1 MEVAGKWH
9 NTSEHGAT
17 ANCIA
22 INEIQIQGQ
31 ALTPVDVNGNTSIGT
46 YWNNTTIWGNSN
58 LVDSNSAYGAT
69 HSTAFIFTDNAAEI
83 DKYSRVAFSMS
94 YPNIP
99 LITEVYIGNQD
110 YRIPKRITFYYC
122 NSYDKTANLLNRSNE
137 GLSLLGYVDIPENTT
152 ESTKF
157 EVHLR
162 EPIEF
167 NGIYL
172 SPIKLSKRI
181 STSKQKLSADNL
193 KTLTDKVKT
202 QVARK
207 LCLNKMT
214 IRDASHTLKI
224 VDNISNTI
232 RCTNE
237 SNSIGVSDTKKL
249 IRATRK
255 SIAQNTMALRSN
267 SNAINSFDLKVN
279 ATKQYKDKIINIKSV
294 YKLGQELLGS
304 YKFSINGVVITPHSG
319 ELSNVSTIDFCISNP
334 QVLNLGS
341 NNCVIEYKLE
351 NGTVKYLRFEI
362 VKEATKREVV
372 TRTFQNYDGGYIGD
386 HMDSGR
392 SINKYPCYLVPNGQ
406 DSTIIHT
413 SSQTNIPL
421 SKYTGILGVNI
432 DSSDAKIL
440 VSFDNKTTW
449 KTIKKLI
456 GYSLTENAGINL
468 IPTMT
473 SNIAPTGSASASSEL
488 NSTYLAYKAFD
499 RSTGTYWIS
508 ANTAGVA
515 SLQYKFDK
523 LTAVNSYKVLNTGIA
538 NTVSPDI
545 WTFRGSLDGNSWTIL
560 DSQSGQSSLVVSG
573 KEYKFANNTPYLY
586 YKLDITSS
594 PNKASVYVGTLEMYG
609 PKPIYGWGDVP
620 IEDILTYGMSNDEI
634 SSITK
639 EKWNEVFSQTSLDFA
654 IYLSNSLSSYVDLSR
669 EKLLYSGGP
678 FGGSYNMVSPEGYRF
693 TNVNAQITGNDS
705 WDKANIYADIYTNG
719 VLTTIKPNNN
729 YFINTNYGEYNR
741 QAPER
746 IRLYYNPSGPVGIR
760 VYYAYAAPKYA
771 YLRSITVTLPP
782 NQPPVI
788 QNIAL
793 SPSTVHAGGA
803 TLTGLIT
810 DKEDD
815 DIQYRISINNQ
826 EDLIPWN
833 QLSSGSKEI
842 NTIIPV
848 DLSPVGTNAITI
860 EASDGDK
867 MATPTTVYLTRT
879 NDNPT
884 ITGVLTG
891 DCLRAAVGDPE
902 GDAVKYRILV
912 NEKVKQNWTEFMA
925 SPAIVDYRVSAQD
938 VIINE
943 QNSVIIEAQDNMGGI
958 GKCVFDFVGQYYNI
972 MFMDEYGDYYSDDK
986 GQMLKA
992 LDLGSFLIRQSSEAK
1007 PVIIKNTTGM
1017 LLKDIV
1023 ISSDPKD
1030 DTVIELSLTKEDFDR
1045 RNSITLPVI
1054 LGNGDTYTIY
1064 IKARTDKEQAIG
1076 KNALKLYVT
1085 ANHA

>member
-152 ESTKF
+152 DSTKF

-162 EPIEF
+162 EPIQF
-167 NGIYL
+167 NGVYL

-181 STSKQKLSADNL
+181 STSKQKSNAGNL

-232 RCTNE
+232 RSANE
-237 SNSIGVSDTKKL
+237 SNSIVVSDTKKL

-267 SNAINSFDLKVN
+267 SNAINDFDLKVK

-334 QVLNLGS
+334 QVLSMGS
-341 NNCVIEYKLE
+341 NNCVIEYKFK
-351 NGTVKYLRFEI
+351 NGTTQRLEFEI
-362 VKEATKREVV
+362 VKEANKREIV
-372 TRTFQNYDGGYIGD
+372 TRTFKNYDSGYLGD
-386 HMDSGR
+386 YMNSGN
-392 SINKYPCYLVPNGQ
+392 SIVKHPCFLVPNNAH
-406 DSTIIHT
+406 STIIVT
-413 SSQTNIPL
+413 SPDTSVPL
-421 SKYTGILGVNI
+421 TKYAGITGINI
-432 DSSDAKIL
+432 DGDGISIL
-440 VSFDNKTTW
+440 VSFDNKNTW
-449 KTIKKLI
+449 KSLI
-456 GYSLTENAGINL
+456 NNVWTDVAIDNIGSKGMTPDIINSIAKSKWAEIFTPTEINFAICLDNLKATKCLNIGSGEMALITAMTNADYTVPAGWGITKIDAYAMSAGYGGAPSYVYQVKVNEETSILLSAIGNSVSNSISVIYPSYESNRVKRIYPRLSSSMGAYGFTRVSLWG
-468 IPTMT
+468 
-473 SNIAPTGSASASSEL
+473 APT
-488 NSTYLAYKAFD
+488 F
-499 RSTGTYWIS
+499 
-508 ANTAGVA
+508 
-515 SLQYKFDK
+515 
-523 LTAVNSYKVLNTGIA
+523 
-538 NTVSPDI
+538 
-545 WTFRGSLDGNSWTIL
+545 
-560 DSQSGQSSLVVSG
+560 
-573 KEYKFANNTPYLY
+573 
-586 YKLDITSS
+586 
-594 PNKASVYVGTLEMYG
+594 
-609 PKPIYGWGDVP
+609 
-620 IEDILTYGMSNDEI
+620 
-634 SSITK
+634 
-639 EKWNEVFSQTSLDFA
+639 
-654 IYLSNSLSSYVDLSR
+654 
-669 EKLLYSGGP
+669 
-678 FGGSYNMVSPEGYRF
+678 
-693 TNVNAQITGNDS
+693 
-705 WDKANIYADIYTNG
+705 
-719 VLTTIKPNNN
+719 
-729 YFINTNYGEYNR
+729 
-741 QAPER
+741 
-746 IRLYYNPSGPVGIR
+746 
-760 VYYAYAAPKYA
+760 A
-771 YLRSITVTLPP
+771 YLRSISVTLPP

-803 TLTGLIT
+803 TLTGLII
-810 DKEDD
+810 DKEED

-833 QLSSGSKEI
+833 QLSSSPKEI

-848 DLSPVGTNAITI
+848 ELSPVGTNAITI

-867 MATPTTVYLTRT
+867 IATPTTVYLTRT

-891 DCLRAAVGDPE
+891 DYLQAAIGDPE

-912 NEKVKQNWTEFMA
+912 NGEVRQDWTEFMQP
-925 SPAIVDYRVSAQD
+925 PAIVNYRVSAQD

-943 QNSVIIEAQDNMGGI
+943 QNSVIIEVQDNMGGI
-958 GKCVFDFVGQYYNI
+958 GNCVFDFVGQYYNI

-992 LDLGSFLIRQSSEAK
+992 LDLGSFLIRQSSEVK
-1007 PVIIKNTTGM
+1007 PVIIKNTTGV

-1023 ISSDPKD
+1023 ISSDPNN
-1030 DTVIELSLTKEDFDR
+1030 DTVIELSLTREGFDR